1 MKLKVN
7 KNGELLDYLYNN
19 LDMPKKKIKQ
29 YLTTAQL
36 YDKKIPAMM
45 KVQKLLKYFWEV
57 CK

>member
-36 YDKKIPAMM
+36 SDTNIPVMIQ
-45 KVQKLLKYFWEV
+45 VQKLLKYNLEV
-57 CK
+57 